1 MGSLWK
7 DTLVLKHMT
16 DRFTDLRDTVTKK
29 KSHHSCHCVL
39 MSVRDSFSLL
49 IEFLMSFDHTAMM
62 RLPIIEYKKFSV
74 QKGTSLYF

>member
-1 MGSLWK
+1 
-7 DTLVLKHMT
+7 MT

-29 KSHHSCHCVL
+29 KSHQSCHCVL
-39 MSVRDSFSLL
+39 MSVHDSFSLL

-62 RLPIIEYKKFSV
+62 RLPIIEYKKISV